1 MPTGTIPAQTVPI
14 GETATVDLSGYFTD
28 PDGDALT
35 YAAETSDAAVAS
47 VSVSGAAVS
56 VTAIAQGTAT
66 ITVTASDPEGLS
78 ARQGFAATV
87 PNRAPEAVSTIPD
100 FELAVGETATVDLSG
115 HFADPDGDALTHA
128 AETSDAAVASVSVS
142 GTAVSVTAIAKG
154 TATITVTASDP
165 DGLSARQDFAA
176 TVPNRAP
183 ETVST
188 IPGFEVAAG
197 ETTTVDLSGHF
208 TDPDGDAL
216 SFAAETSDAAVA
228 SVSVSGATVSVS
240 AVAKG
245 TATITVTA
253 SDPDGLS
260 ARQDFAAT
268 VPNRAPEAV
277 QSFPDLKLTPGETAT
292 LDLSGY
298 FADPDG
304 DSLVYAAASSDPT
317 RAAVSVFESTLTI
330 TGRATGSTTVTVAA
344 WDPDGLSAEQSF
356 AATVPNRAPEAV
368 NTIPGFE
375 VAAGETTTVDLSG
388 HFTDPDGDALT
399 YAAETSDATV
409 ASVSVSGAAVSV
421 TAIAKGTATITVT
434 ASDPDGLTARQ
445 SFAAT
450 VPNRAPEA
458 VGALPGI
465 ELGLGETTTVDLSG
479 HFADPD
485 GDALSFAAETSDAAV
500 ASVSVS
506 GATVSVSAVA
516 SGTATITATASDPD
530 GLSAEQSFAATVSNL
545 PPQTVGR
552 IEDRAVFVGVSVTI
566 DAAAYFT
573 DPEGK
578 PLVYDATSSDPAKA
592 SVSVTGAIV
601 TVTGQAVGSA
611 TITVSATDPGGLS
624 AEQSFGV
631 VVEIRAPSDLVIEA
645 PWAIPDTVA
654 PGGAFKL
661 QMVVSNRGTGTTPSG
676 TTLRFRELDLQRGV
690 ATEIG
695 TDPVPQL
702 GAGWS
707 STHSLEV
714 TASAS
719 AGSYYYDACV
729 DAVANE
735 SNFDN
740 NCSTHALT
748 VRVITNR
755 PPRTVGSIPDQRL
768 KEGDVISIDVG
779 PYFEDPDGD
788 DLTYTVW
795 TWSSSGT
802 VFTAAV
808 SGSQVT
814 ITAEDDGYG
823 VMRVIASD
831 SESPLTAEHLFNVNV
846 DGVFDLD
853 AHYFNVADNYRPQI
867 QKAIDRWREILIDTE
882 TEDLYWNPAI
892 KDEDLDCYGIDA
904 VFLKGTWTDDHTT
917 LVTVR
922 EVDGPGGIIAQAGPC
937 LLHYAKPVLSA
948 MILDEADIGSLVSYG
963 NLTDVAFHEM
973 AHSLGFFGDHWQRYG
988 LADYPHHSTD
998 PFFKGKLAIAAFDA
1012 AGGEDYV
1019 GNKVPI
1025 GSAFHSHWRKSVFGD
1040 EGMAPTFTLGDDMP
1054 FSAITLQ
1061 AMADL
1066 GYYKVNVSL
1075 ADDYRLP
1082 GSGQPAPDRDAGDDP
1097 GRVVDL
1103 SNDVLVGPV
1112 RVIGASGIVERVI
1125 LPPQLR
1131 QPHRE

>member
-268 VPNRAPEAV
+268 VPNRAPETAGTI
-277 QSFPDLKLTPGETAT
+277 PDFELSPGDNAT
-292 LDLSGY
+292 VDLSGY
-298 FADPDG
+298 FTDPDG
-304 DSLVYAAASSDPT
+304 DSLVYAAASSDPS
-317 RAAVSVFESTLTI
+317 RAAVSVSESTLTI
-330 TGRATGSTTVTVAA
+330 AAMAAGSATVTVGAL
-344 WDPDGLSAEQSF
+344 DPDGLSAEQSF
-356 AATVPNRAPEAV
+356 GV
-368 NTIPGFE
+368 E
-375 VAAGETTTVDLSG
+375 VEVKL
-388 HFTDPDGDALT
+388 
-399 YAAETSDATV
+399 
-409 ASVSVSGAAVSV
+409 
-421 TAIAKGTATITVT
+421 
-434 ASDPDGLTARQ
+434 
-445 SFAAT
+445 
-450 VPNRAPEA
+450 
-458 VGALPGI
+458 
-465 ELGLGETTTVDLSG
+465 
-479 HFADPD
+479 
-485 GDALSFAAETSDAAV
+485 
-500 ASVSVS
+500 
-506 GATVSVSAVA
+506 
-516 SGTATITATASDPD
+516 
-530 GLSAEQSFAATVSNL
+530 
-545 PPQTVGR
+545 
-552 IEDRAVFVGVSVTI
+552 
-566 DAAAYFT
+566 
-573 DPEGK
+573 
-578 PLVYDATSSDPAKA
+578 
-592 SVSVTGAIV
+592 
-601 TVTGQAVGSA
+601 
-611 TITVSATDPGGLS
+611 
-624 AEQSFGV
+624 
-631 VVEIRAPSDLVIEA
+631 PSDLVIEA

-654 PGGAFKL
+654 PGGTFKL

-702 GAGWS
+702 EAGWS
-707 STHSLEV
+707 SDQSLEV
-714 TASAS
+714 TAPSS

-735 SNFDN
+735 SNVDN
-740 NCSTHALT
+740 NCSPHALT

-846 DGVFDLD
+846 AGVFDLD

-882 TEDLYWNPAI
+882 TEDLYWNPVI

-1082 GSGQPAPDRDAGDDP
+1082 GSGKPAPDRDAGDDP

-1103 SNDVLVGPV
+1103 GNDVLMGPV
-1112 RVIGASGIVERVI
+1112 RVIGASGMVERVI
-1125 LPPQLR
+1125 PPPQLR